1 MSKLKIGVSGN
12 RGSFSEEAANYYCQ
26 KNNIENYEISYLL
39 NVQNTLTALNKGEID
54 KAVFPI
60 ENSNGGIVY
69 EAVYAMSKNNFNI
82 ENIFEIDIKMNL
94 LVLPGTKANDITKIV
109 SHQQALK
116 QCRMYLRRMWPEVE
130 LEEYSDTATSA
141 KDLSEGIL
149 PKNVAVITPR
159 VCAEIYN
166 LEILEE
172 GIQDLKFN
180 FTTFIVGTK
189 DLLIDFTK
197 IKKGGIKI
205 DELLSKL

>member
-1 MSKLKIGVSGN
+1 MTKLKIGVSGN

-197 IKKGGIKI
+197 IKKGGVNINEI
-205 DELLSKL
+205 LSRL